1 MPGSWG
7 DDLPATNPELRGV
20 DDLILCRRCHQTKLR
35 SHPVRGARDSQTFWQ
50 VRVLRSRRRA
60 QWVGRIQLFRTCRTR
75 ASTLKYQLV
84 TALAAIATIVRQGK
98 AASLKIVREDFKPC
112 EFERIPANPID
123 CVGSGAHSPLTP
135 VVQHRCDR

>member
-75 ASTLKYQLV
+75 ASRVKYQLF
-84 TALAAIATIVRQGK
+84 TALAPSATILPKGK
-98 AASLKIVREDFKPC
+98 AGPLKKAPEDFNPC
-112 EFERIPANPID
+112 ELEGIPANPI
-123 CVGSGAHSPLTP
+123 
-135 VVQHRCDR
+135 